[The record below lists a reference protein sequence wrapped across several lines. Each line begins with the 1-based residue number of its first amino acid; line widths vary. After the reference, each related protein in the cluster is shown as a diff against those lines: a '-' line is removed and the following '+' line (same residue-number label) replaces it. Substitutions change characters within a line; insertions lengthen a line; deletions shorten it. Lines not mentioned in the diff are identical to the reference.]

1 MRVLFVDD
9 NAMNRAV
16 VKGMLGAADV
26 EVVEAEGAEI
36 GLELIDAH
44 PFDLILMDL
53 RMPGMDGLAAI
64 RAIRAR
70 NDAKAALS
78 IIVVTAD
85 NAPNI
90 RAQAMAAG
98 ADDLLHK
105 PVQMQALFDA
115 IGEVIQRSSERGAM
129 LA

>member
-26 EVVEAEGAEI
+26 LMVEAEDAEV
-36 GLELIDAH
+36 GLQLIDADR
-44 PFDLILMDL
+44 FDLILMDL
-53 RMPGMDGLAAI
+53 RMPGMGGLEAI
-64 RAIRAR
+64 RTIRAR
-70 NDAKAALS
+70 GDAKGALP

-85 NAPNI
+85 NGPDI
-90 RAQAMAAG
+90 RGQALAAG

-105 PVQMQALFDA
+105 PVQMQALFNA
-115 IGEVIQRSSERGAM
+115 IGRVITRDGERGVM

>member
-9 NAMNRAV
+9 NAMNREV
-16 VKGMLGAADV
+16 VKAMLGAAQV
-26 EVVEAEGAEI
+26 PMAEADSAEI
-36 GLELIDAH
+36 GLQLIEADH
-44 PFDLILMDL
+44 FDLVLMDL

-70 NDAKAALS
+70 DDAKAS
-78 IIVVTAD
+78 VPIIVVTAD
-85 NAPNI
+85 NAPDI
-90 RAQAMAAG
+90 RAQALAAG

-115 IGEVIQRSSERGAM
+115 IGVALNRSGERGAM

>member
-16 VKGMLGAADV
+16 VRGMLGAADV
-26 EVVEAEGAEI
+26 LMVEAESAEV
-36 GLELIDAH
+36 GLRLIETD

-70 NDAKAALS
+70 GDTKGALP

-85 NAPNI
+85 DAPDI
-90 RAQAMAAG
+90 RAQALAAG

-115 IGEVIQRSSERGAM
+115 IGLAINRSSDRGAM